1 MNLSREQQNEL
12 LFVGFNQDYGCFACG
27 TDTGFRIY
35 NCDPFKETFRRD
47 FSNGGIGIV
56 EMLFRCNILA
66 IVGGGR
72 NPRYPPN
79 KVMIWDDHQSRNI
92 GELSFRS
99 EVKAVKLR
107 RDRVVVV
114 LQNKIYVYNFADLKL
129 LDHIETITNPKGL
142 VALCPSSTNK
152 VLACPGV
159 SRGTVRIELYDQRKT
174 TLITAHEA
182 DLSQMC
188 LNLEGTR
195 LATASDKGTLIRIF
209 DTQSGQLMQE
219 LRRGADKAEIYSVCF
234 SPNSQYLACSS
245 DKHTVHI
252 FALTK
257 EGGGATDGLPS
268 APMATS
274 AAALTHR
281 NSGSARY
288 SAGSLT
294 QSAPI
299 AREDENTENSK
310 SNFSFMR
317 GFLPKY
323 FSSEWS
329 FAQFRVPETRTI
341 CAFGTDKNTII
352 VVGADGSFYK
362 ATFDSNGEC
371 ERTSYSKF
379 IQAEDEE

>member
-1 MNLSREQQNEL
+1 MSSMNLSREQQNEL
-12 LFVGFNQDYGCFACG
+12 LFCGFNQDNGCFACG
-27 TDTGFRIY
+27 TDSGFRIY

-99 EVKAVKLR
+99 EVKAVRLR

-129 LDHIETITNPKGL
+129 VDHIETIANPRGL
-142 VALCPSSTNK
+142 CALCPNSSNT

-159 SRGTVRIELYDQRKT
+159 SRGTIRVELYDVRKT
-174 TLITAHEA
+174 TLIPAHEA
-182 DLSQMC
+182 DLAQIC
-188 LNLEGTR
+188 LNLEGTKI
-195 LATASDKGTLIRIF
+195 ATASDKGTLLRVF
-209 DTQSGQLMQE
+209 DTQSGQLLQE
-219 LRRGADKAEIYSVCF
+219 LRRGADRAEIYSIAF
-234 SPNSQYLACSS
+234 SPQSQFIACSS
-245 DKHTVHI
+245 DKCTVHI
-252 FALTK
+252 FTLDPEATHSGASSRGGPPAIHDLTSQINTST
-257 EGGGATDGLPS
+257 GGGHKDDLEDDG
-268 APMATS
+268 
-274 AAALTHR
+274 
-281 NSGSARY
+281 SG
-288 SAGSLT
+288 
-294 QSAPI
+294 
-299 AREDENTENSK
+299 NSK
-310 SNFSFMR
+310 SSFSFMR

-341 CAFGTDKNTII
+341 CAFGNDKNTIV

-362 ATFDSNGEC
+362 ATFDVNGEC
-371 ERTSYSKF
+371 EKKSFSKF
-379 IQAEDEE
+379 IQSEEDE